1 MNIKKERTVSG
12 FHVLTYL
19 GADGDWLYIPF
30 NRLKI
35 SGSLPRPSPLP
46 GFKERV
52 EESIERATL
61 TEL

>member
-1 MNIKKERTVSG
+1 VSG

-19 GADGDWLYIPF
+19 VADGDWLYIPF